1 MTGQAGRAG
10 RHLPWGEERIRGGQL
25 AAPVIFNKLD
35 LVDIPASPKAKLCRS
50 APNATTGSDGYRS
63 KSGANLIVPGTSLSG
78 ITTDIS
84 GAARNPSKP
93 DIGVWEVA
101 QLAAAAA
108 RHCSRW
114 GR

>member
-1 MTGQAGRAG
+1 M
-10 RHLPWGEERIRGGQL
+10 
-25 AAPVIFNKLD
+25 IFNKVD

-50 APNATTGSDGYRS
+50 APNATTGSDSYRS

-84 GAARNPSKP
+84 GATRNPSKP
-93 DIGVWEVA
+93 DIGVWEVTP
-101 QLAAAAA
+101 LAAAAA